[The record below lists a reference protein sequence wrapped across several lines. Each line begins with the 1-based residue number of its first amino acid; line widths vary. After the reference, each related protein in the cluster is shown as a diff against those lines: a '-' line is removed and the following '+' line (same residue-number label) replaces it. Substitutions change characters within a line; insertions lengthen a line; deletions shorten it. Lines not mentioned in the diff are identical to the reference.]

1 MLRVSYTLKDKDKD
15 KEKDMKKEWLII
27 FLKVS

>member
-1 MLRVSYTLKDKDKD
+1 MVRVSYTLKDK
-15 KEKDMKKEWLII
+15 EKDMDKDIKKDELIK